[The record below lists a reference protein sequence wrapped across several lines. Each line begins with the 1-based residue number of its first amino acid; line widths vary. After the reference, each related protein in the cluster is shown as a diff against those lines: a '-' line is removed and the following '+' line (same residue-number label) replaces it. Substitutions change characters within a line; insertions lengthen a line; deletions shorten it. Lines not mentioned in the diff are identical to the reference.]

1 MKLEG
6 VYSVLP
12 TAFTAAGDV
21 DEESLKRVVDLF
33 IDAGVNGVTALGV
46 TGEVARL
53 DDRERQRVLE
63 VVTSHVNGRIGVVA
77 GTTAEG
83 TATCIEY
90 SQQARA
96 AGATAVMVSPP
107 RMPKLNSETVVR
119 HYHALAEAVDI
130 EIVVQDY
137 PPISGYAMEPW
148 LLARIAKELPRAR
161 TIKLEDP
168 PTPFKTSRILAEIG
182 KVAGDDSID
191 VRIFGGLGGV
201 FLLEELLAGATGAMT
216 GFAFPEILVKIVS
229 LYRAG
234 RVDEAAEVF
243 YRAVPLMR
251 FEFQEGIGMAIRK
264 EVLHRR
270 GAARQPGD
278 AGAGG
283 RARQDDAGSAG
294 PRARLGRGQR
304 QRGRSPLTPAGP
316 RREQPRAAVRS
327 LVTIADSGW
336 HGFRIEGKG
345 RDGCGREPRPR
356 FRCRTGA
363 RCGGRIRVDRVA

>member
-1 MKLEG
+1 LQLEG

-12 TAFTAAGDV
+12 TAFSAAGDL
-21 DEESLKRVVDLF
+21 DDGSLRRVVDLF
-33 IDAGVNGVTALGV
+33 IAAGVNGVTALGV

-53 DDRERQRVLE
+53 DESERRRVLE
-63 VVTSHVNGRIGVVA
+63 VVTTQVGGRIGVVA

-83 TATCIEY
+83 TGTCIAY
-90 SQQARA
+90 SRQALA

-107 RMPKLNSETVVR
+107 RMPKLNSDAVLR
-119 HYHALAEAVDI
+119 HFHALAEAVDI

-148 LLARIAKELPRAR
+148 LLARIAKEIPRAR

-168 PTPFKTSRILAEIG
+168 PTPFKTSRILAEVEKLG
-182 KVAGDDSID
+182 GVGD

-216 GFAFPEILVKIVS
+216 GFAFPEILVQIVS
-229 LYRAG
+229 LYRSG
-234 RVDEAAEVF
+234 RVNEAADVF

-270 GAARQPGD
+270 GALASPATRAPA
-278 AGAGG
+278 AGL
-283 RARQDDAGSAG
+283 DK
-294 PRARLGRGQR
+294 
-304 QRGRSPLTPAGP
+304 TT
-316 RREQPRAAVRS
+316 REA
-327 LVTIADSGW
+327 L
-336 HGFRIEGKG
+336 
-345 RDGCGREPRPR
+345 
-356 FRCRTGA
+356 
-363 RCGGRIRVDRVA
+363 DRVMAWVEANGSVAHGNV

>member
-12 TAFTAAGDV
+12 TAFTAAGDL
-21 DEESLKRVVDLF
+21 DDASLRRVVDLF
-33 IDAGVNGVTALGV
+33 IGAGVNGVTALGV

-53 DDRERQRVLE
+53 DDSERRRVLE
-63 VVTSHVNGRIGVVA
+63 VVTSQVAGRIGVVA

-83 TATCIEY
+83 TRTCISY
-90 SQQARA
+90 SRHAKE

-107 RMPKLNSETVVR
+107 RMPKINSDAVLR
-119 HYHALAEAVDI
+119 HFHALAEAVDI

-148 LLARIAKELPRAR
+148 LLARIAKEIPRAR

-168 PTPFKTSRILAEIG
+168 PTPFKTSRILAEVEKIG
-182 KVAGDDSID
+182 GVDD

-216 GFAFPEILVKIVS
+216 GFAFPEILVQIVG

-234 RVDEAAEVF
+234 KVEDAADVF

-251 FEFQEGIGMAIRK
+251 FEFQEAIGMAIRK
-264 EVLHRR
+264 EVLHKR
-270 GAARQPGD
+270 GALASPATRAPGAALD
-278 AGAGG
+278 K
-283 RARQDDAGSAG
+283 
-294 PRARLGRGQR
+294 
-304 QRGRSPLTPAGP
+304 TT
-316 RREQPRAAVRS
+316 REA
-327 LVTIADSGW
+327 L
-336 HGFRIEGKG
+336 
-345 RDGCGREPRPR
+345 
-356 FRCRTGA
+356 
-363 RCGGRIRVDRVA
+363 DRVMAWVEANGSVPLGKA